1 MKPFR
6 LGIAG
11 TGTEVG
17 KTTLGARLAAGLRA
31 AGYPVLAA
39 KPIETGYLDPEQSD
53 AAKLAEAAG
62 HAFVAPALT
71 SAEPVGPLRADLGP
85 RGPVDVSTLS
95 AWLDQLERQVR
106 PRVTLVETAGGLFT
120 PLTPTA
126 TNLDL
131 LRELRVDGWL
141 LVARDRL
148 GALHD
153 CLATV
158 TAARASGCSPLA
170 VVLGARDATTPP
182 HNADDLTTCLA
193 LPVHD
198 AERPSSFDALLTS
211 LRELVRAARTG

>member
-1 MKPFR
+1 PRTRHSPAHRTAGYVAPSHHSDGPHDRERCRAAGGGPCLFGRRAMKPFR

-95 AWLDQLERQVR
+95 AW
-106 PRVTLVETAGGLFT
+106 
-120 PLTPTA
+120 
-126 TNLDL
+126 
-131 LRELRVDGWL
+131 
-141 LVARDRL
+141 
-148 GALHD
+148 
-153 CLATV
+153 
-158 TAARASGCSPLA
+158 
-170 VVLGARDATTPP
+170 
-182 HNADDLTTCLA
+182 
-193 LPVHD
+193 
-198 AERPSSFDALLTS
+198 
-211 LRELVRAARTG
+211 